1 MTLIGAVL
9 MVAAGS
15 LLWSVYPRDGQ
26 EARIMQ
32 IPGTWVVVPLTI
44 ILCAGSGGAMI
55 YTYWGN

>member
-9 MVAAGS
+9 IAGAGL
-15 LLWSVYPRDGQ
+15 LLWSVYPRGGQ

-44 ILCAGSGGAMI
+44 ILCAGSGAAMI
-55 YTYWGN
+55 YTYMGK